1 MKNRFVISEEEK
13 QRILGLHETAKSQHG
28 TVLSEQYMGVAFGNE
43 QNGLKIKK
51 GEFTEQQA
59 AATPPQTPTQPVASN
74 TPNLSI
80 FDKYVPSNAEMQ
92 QYVKSLSGL
101 KTQEE
106 IDASLKNPFYTKLSK
121 ILNTMEGNIPIEQK
135 TLPPQGDNWRE
146 WYLAKGLGTRDNSGN
161 IQFDINALNSK
172 APQLF
177 AQAAQK
183 YDWDKIKQALGVIQ
197 QFAKQYPNDKIYSP
211 NFNEYY
217 KKAGIDYNTM
227 ARANA
232 VGAAVGLIGKGKDL
246 TPMRN
251 LS

>member
-1 MKNRFVISEEEK
+1 M
-13 QRILGLHETAKSQHG
+13 LHA
-28 TVLSEQYMGVAFGNE
+28 
-43 QNGLKIKK
+43 
-51 GEFTEQQA
+51 
-59 AATPPQTPTQPVASN
+59 
-74 TPNLSI
+74 
-80 FDKYVPSNAEMQ
+80 
-92 QYVKSLSGL
+92 
-101 KTQEE
+101 
-106 IDASLKNPFYTKLSK
+106 FYTKLNK
-121 ILNTMEGNIPIEQK
+121 VLGNIEFNIPIEQK
-135 TLPPQGDNWRE
+135 SLPSQGPNWMD
-146 WYLAKGLGTRDNSGN
+146 WYVAKGMGTKDNNGVAKL
-161 IQFDINALNSK
+161 DINAVNSK